1 MNWSFS
7 SHPRF
12 QPSTYP
18 LYSLLGLEVCT
29 SGFGPFLGENVPK
42 RYITWANLGRKFRA
56 LKRPNYGI
64 NGMGPIRCIL
74 LVPHIPLPLEK
85 DIDIECQGKG
95 FLITVS
101 KSDMINDMSGSL
113 TLFHP
118 NTILIFHILKT
129 KCQYSVLW
137 CHQRG

>member
-1 MNWSFS
+1 
-7 SHPRF
+7 
-12 QPSTYP
+12 
-18 LYSLLGLEVCT
+18 
-29 SGFGPFLGENVPK
+29 
-42 RYITWANLGRKFRA
+42 
-56 LKRPNYGI
+56 
-64 NGMGPIRCIL
+64 MGPIRCIL

-129 KCQYSVLW
+129 KCQYSEKLRTVSANYIPS
-137 CHQRG
+137 